1 MKLLSRS
8 IKILFAFA
16 ILLLILHIGQSTDYK
31 NESLDL
37 HSLDEEVIDAEPEE
51 EQSNPQYVRETIQN
65 VEADLAENTDE
76 ENEMEKH
83 YGHYRITRFC
93 PTRYYRN
100 LKYDR
105 LPDQEADMMLG
116 RTVIIEPDL
125 LVTYDSERRLG
136 TREGRD
142 WFNGNYMIE
151 EYAMDNPQYTY
162 IPIASDKSF
171 DSELLIDPDAMSGA
185 VGEELF
191 DQIEGV
197 ITIPDLCSPFGTQY
211 FYTLE
216 DENKIIM
223 DSGLSLQYFLL
234 EKISEDEEKV
244 LHEQLSDMQKNMLLN
259 EVYGDYEIKEFLPT
273 KFYPALDS
281 NGYEILPEQEADMM
295 LGQKI
300 TIREEMFCT
309 YDNNRLPNSW
319 FADRLED
326 GFWIKKVEIENP
338 EYQVENRLRE
348 EIYGLRDDM
357 LPDELVQKEYTEI
370 DVLPGYY
377 TGSGRHADRVLP
389 QLFLV
394 EDGQIIMYSMGE
406 YFLLEKIESIQED
419 NQNERQRESE
429 SERII
434 KLYNDFLSGEI
445 NFKGYNIEEIA
456 TPTGEPEKRYH
467 TDYAI
472 VDSNGDGLPELHIRN
487 AREFRVFSYKEGE
500 IVHIYASFS
509 RPAQNTLRNDGT
521 FLYRDT
527 TGAGTREDYYRV
539 FQVDKDGN
547 EHIESEFYWR
557 DLNWNAI
564 YDEDDQYFF
573 NKEECT
579 ETEWINKTKEYIYIN
594 DERNAQGWADVL
606 DEAEWTIY
614 CEQKG

>member
-8 IKILFAFA
+8 IKILFVFA

-93 PTRYYRN
+93 PTRYYGH
-100 LKYDR
+100 LKYDS

-125 LVTYDSERRLG
+125 RVTCDSERSLG

-142 WFNGNYMIE
+142 GFDGNYMIE
-151 EYAMDNPQYTY
+151 EYIMDNPQYTY
-162 IPIASDKSF
+162 IPIASNKSL
-171 DSELLIDPDAMSGA
+171 DSGLLTDPDTMSGA
-185 VGEELF
+185 VGKELF

-211 FYTLE
+211 YYILT
-216 DENKIIM
+216 DENKVIM
-223 DSGLSLQYFLL
+223 YPTLSMQYFVL
-234 EKISEDEEKV
+234 EKISEDQENI
-244 LHEQLSDMQKNMLLN
+244 LPEQLSDMQKKILLE
-259 EVYGDYEIKEFLPT
+259 EVYGDYEIIEFLPT

-281 NGYEILPEQEADMM
+281 SGCEELPKQEADMM

-300 TIREEMFCT
+300 VIREEMFCT
-309 YDNNRLPNSW
+309 YDNGRQPNSV
-319 FADRLED
+319 FSERAIDD
-326 GFWIKKVEIENP
+326 FWIEKVEIENP
-338 EYQVENRLRE
+338 EYRVESKLRE
-348 EIYGLRDDM
+348 DIYGLRDDM
-357 LPDELVQKEYTEI
+357 LPEELIQKEYIEI
-370 DVLPGYY
+370 DVFPGYY
-377 TGSGRHADRVLP
+377 APGPTRVLP

-394 EDGQIIMYSMGE
+394 EDGRIIMYSMGE
-406 YFLLEKIESIQED
+406 YFLLEKTESLQED
-419 NQNERQRESE
+419 IQNERQRENE

-521 FLYRDT
+521 LLYWDT
-527 TGAGTREDYYRV
+527 TGAGIREDYYRV

-564 YDEDDQYFF
+564 YDKDDQYFF

-579 ETEWINKTKEYIYIN
+579 ETEWIKLTQKYIYIN
-594 DERNAQGWADVL
+594 DERNAEGGADIL
-606 DEAEWTIY
+606 DEAEWIIY
-614 CEQKG
+614 CEQKR

>member
-8 IKILFAFA
+8 IKILFVFA
-16 ILLLILHIGQSTDYK
+16 MLLLIFQIGQSTDYK

-37 HSLDEEVIDAEPEE
+37 HSLDEEVIDVEPEE
-51 EQSNPQYVRETIQN
+51 EQSSPKYVRETIQN
-65 VEADLAENTDE
+65 AEADLEENTDE

-93 PTRYYRN
+93 PTQYYRN

-125 LVTYDSERRLG
+125 LVTCDSERSLG

-142 WFNGNYMIE
+142 GFDGNYMIE
-151 EYAMDNPQYTY
+151 EYIMDNPQYTY
-162 IPIASDKSF
+162 IPIASNKSL
-171 DSELLIDPDAMSGA
+171 DSGLLTDPDTMSGA
-185 VGEELF
+185 VGKELF

-211 FYTLE
+211 YYILT
-216 DENKIIM
+216 DENKVIM
-223 DSGLSLQYFLL
+223 YPTLSMQYFVL
-234 EKISEDEEKV
+234 EKISEDQENI
-244 LHEQLSDMQKNMLLN
+244 LPEQLSDMQKKILLE
-259 EVYGDYEIKEFLPT
+259 EVYGDYEITEFLPT

-281 NGYEILPEQEADMM
+281 SGCEELPKQEADMM
-295 LGQKI
+295 LGQI
-300 TIREEMFCT
+300 IAIREEMFCT
-309 YDNNRLPNSW
+309 YDNGRQPNSV
-319 FADRLED
+319 FSERAIDD
-326 GFWIKKVEIENP
+326 FWIEKVEIENP
-338 EYQVENRLRE
+338 EYRVESKLRE
-348 EIYGLRDDM
+348 DIYGLRDDM
-357 LPDELVQKEYTEI
+357 LPDELVQKEYIEI
-370 DVLPGYY
+370 DVFPGYY
-377 TGSGRHADRVLP
+377 APGPTRVLP

-394 EDGQIIMYSMGE
+394 EDGQIIMYAMGE
-406 YFLLEKIESIQED
+406 YFLLEKTESLQED
-419 NQNERQRESE
+419 IQNERQRESE

-434 KLYNDFLSGEI
+434 KLYDDFISGEI
-445 NFKGYNIEEIA
+445 NFKGYNIEEMS

-509 RPAQNTLRNDGT
+509 RPFNYTLRNDGT
-521 FLYRDT
+521 FLYWDT
-527 TGAGTREDYYRV
+527 PAPGISGNYYRV

-564 YDEDDQYFF
+564 YDKDDQYFF

-579 ETEWINKTKEYIYIN
+579 ETEWIKLTQKYIYIN
-594 DERNAQGWADVL
+594 DERSAQGGADIL

>member
-8 IKILFAFA
+8 IKILFVFA
-16 ILLLILHIGQSTDYK
+16 MLLLIFRIGQSTDYK

-37 HSLDEEVIDAEPEE
+37 HSLDEEVIDVESEE
-51 EQSNPQYVRETIQN
+51 EQSSPQYDRENIQN
-65 VEADLAENTDE
+65 AEADLAENTAE
-76 ENEMEKH
+76 ENEMERY
-83 YGHYRITRFC
+83 YGHYRITKFC
-93 PTRYYRN
+93 PTIYYRH

-105 LPDQEADMMLG
+105 LPDQEADMMLD

-142 WFNGNYMIE
+142 WFSGNYVIE
-151 EYAMDNPQYTY
+151 EYVMDNPQYTY
-162 IPIASDKSF
+162 IKSF

-197 ITIPDLCSPFGTQY
+197 ITIPDLCSPFGTQRY
-211 FYTLE
+211 YILT
-216 DENKIIM
+216 DENKVILY
-223 DSGLSLQYFLL
+223 STLSLQFFLL

-244 LHEQLSDMQKNMLLN
+244 LPEQLSDMQKDMLLK
-259 EVYGDYEIKEFLPT
+259 EVYGDYEITEFLPT

-281 NGYEILPEQEADMM
+281 SGYEILPQQEADIM

-300 TIREEMFCT
+300 VISEEMFCT
-309 YDNNRLPNSW
+309 YDNNRLPNSV
-319 FADRLED
+319 FTDRLED
-326 GFWIKKVEIENP
+326 GFWVKKVEIENP

-357 LPDELVQKEYTEI
+357 LPEELMQKEYIEI
-370 DVLPGYY
+370 DVFPGYY

-406 YFLLEKIESIQED
+406 YFLLEKTESLQED
-419 NQNERQRESE
+419 IQNEKQRE

-434 KLYNDFLSGEI
+434 KLYNDFISGEI
-445 NFKGYNIEEIA
+445 NFKAYNIEEIA
-456 TPTGEPEKRYH
+456 TPTGEPKKRYH

-472 VDSNGDGLPELHIRN
+472 VDSNGDGLPELHIRS

-509 RPAQNTLRNDGT
+509 QPFNYTLRNDGT
-521 FLYRDT
+521 FLYWDVNSTFARI
-527 TGAGTREDYYRV
+527 RKDYYRV
-539 FQVDKDGN
+539 FQVDNDGN

-557 DLNWNAI
+557 DMNGNAI

-573 NKEECT
+573 DEEECT
-579 ETEWINKTKEYIYIN
+579 ETEWIKLTQKYIYIN
-594 DERNAQGWADVL
+594 DERKAQGGADIL
-606 DEAEWTIY
+606 DEVEWTIY